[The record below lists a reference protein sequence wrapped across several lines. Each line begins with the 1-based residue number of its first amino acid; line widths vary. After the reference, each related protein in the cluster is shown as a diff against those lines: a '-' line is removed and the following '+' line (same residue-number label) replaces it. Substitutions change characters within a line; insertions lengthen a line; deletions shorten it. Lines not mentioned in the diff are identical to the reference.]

1 MGAQATATRQGGVA
15 GVRGPDTTVAHVVAG
30 AGTAGMTEVTER
42 DAEATRRGAR
52 LGIGAAG
59 VDELVGARAGAWRE
73 GTNTAEGEAEAGSR
87 VA

>member
-59 VDELVGARAGAWRE
+59 VDD
-73 GTNTAEGEAEAGSR
+73 
-87 VA
+87 